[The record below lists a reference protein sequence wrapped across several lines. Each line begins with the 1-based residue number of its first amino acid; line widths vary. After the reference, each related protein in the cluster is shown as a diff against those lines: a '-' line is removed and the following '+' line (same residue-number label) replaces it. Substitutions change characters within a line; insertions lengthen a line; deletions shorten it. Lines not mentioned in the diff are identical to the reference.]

1 MMNLMDGETFAAL
14 VAGGLALFL
23 LAPRVRN
30 RLMLS
35 RAKHRSLAGH
45 ARMSRRIAGL
55 VPRYVYEGDLFF
67 RADDAGEAIAA
78 RRRTGFN
85 ALAVTLPARR
95 ATT

>member
-1 MMNLMDGETFAAL
+1 MMNLMDGETVATL

-45 ARMSRRIAGL
+45 ARMSRRIAEIS
-55 VPRYVYEGDLFF
+55 P
-67 RADDAGEAIAA
+67 
-78 RRRTGFN
+78 
-85 ALAVTLPARR
+85 
-95 ATT
+95 

>member
-1 MMNLMDGETFAAL
+1 MMNLMDGETVAAL

-23 LAPRVRN
+23 LAPRLRN

-67 RADDAGEAIAA
+67 RADDASEAIAA
-78 RRRTGFN
+78 RPSA
-85 ALAVTLPARR
+85 ALAFFFSLLCTMY
-95 ATT
+95 TY